1 MEQALEL
8 DATTR
13 KAILTAQRNERTEH
27 LIYGSLAKV
36 VKDPRNA
43 QVLRRIADEE
53 LAHSRFWRKYSGED
67 ARPDRRKA
75 RWFVFLARTLGLTFS
90 IKLMERGEEQAQ
102 DVYAGISEVLPEAR
116 QIVDD
121 EDRHEHE
128 LIAMIDEER
137 LRYVGSMVLGL
148 SDALVELTGAL
159 AGFTLAMRN
168 TRLIG
173 MAGLITGIAASLSM
187 GASEYLS
194 TKTEDADRDPRKAS
208 LYTGAAYVLTVV
220 LLIAPFFLLDNYLPA
235 LGWAL
240 LDALLVILVFTYYV
254 SVAKDLSFRRRF
266 LEMVGISFG
275 VALVS
280 FAIGFVVGEALD
292 IDI

>member
-1 MEQALEL
+1 MDQAQRL
-8 DATTR
+8 DETTR
-13 KAILTAQRNERTEH
+13 QAILSAQRNERTEH
-27 LIYGSLAKV
+27 LIYSSLAKV
-36 VKDPRNA
+36 VKEPHNA
-43 QVLRRIADEE
+43 QVLRRIAGEE
-53 LAHSRFWRKYSGED
+53 LEHSRFWRQYSQQD
-67 ARPDRRKA
+67 AEPDRVKA

-102 DVYAGISEVLPEAR
+102 EVYARIAQSVPEAGR
-116 QIVDD
+116 IVDD

-159 AGFTLAMRN
+159 AGFTLAMQN

-194 TKTEDADRDPRKAS
+194 TKTEESDRDPKKAS